1 MWEKIYLAALH
12 SLWFTHKKLF
22 SIFENNLD
30 YKYFYDNISF
40 ETLKNLS
47 LKDEQIASIIE
58 KKKKL
63 DIEKLY
69 KKLLNLWASI
79 VIYWEENYPENLVQ
93 IPNKPFLFYMRWIIP
108 EKRCFSVVWSRKIS
122 PYGEKAI
129 EKIIPD
135 LAKYFVIVSGWA
147 AWCDTKAHKETL
159 KTAWYTIAVLWTG
172 IDINYPIENSLLYDK
187 IVEKWWAIISIFP
200 IWTLWSNFTFPIRNE
215 IVAWLSIWTFIIE
228 AEEKSGSL
236 ITAKLALDLWKDVF
250 SLVWSIFSSY
260 SVWTNNLV
268 LSWEAKMIT
277 KASDILEEYDISLQ
291 KTSKKTIVFDNEIES
306 QIYEILSLYS
316 LTNDEIIKKI
326 SLEVSLVSLKLS
338 IMELKWLIKKTKFS
352 KYEIV

>member
-1 MWEKIYLAALH
+1 
-12 SLWFTHKKLF
+12 
-22 SIFENNLD
+22 
-30 YKYFYDNISF
+30 
-40 ETLKNLS
+40 
-47 LKDEQIASIIE
+47 
-58 KKKKL
+58 
-63 DIEKLY
+63 
-69 KKLLNLWASI
+69 
-79 VIYWEENYPENLVQ
+79 
-93 IPNKPFLFYMRWIIP
+93 MRWIIP
-108 EKRCFSVVWSRKIS
+108 KKICFSVVWSRKIS
-122 PYGEKAI
+122 PYWEKAI

-147 AWCDTKAHKETL
+147 AWCDTKAHNETL
-159 KTAWYTIAVLWTG
+159 KSSWDTIAVLWTG
-172 IDINYPIENSLLYDK
+172 IDINYPMENSLLYDK
-187 IVEKWWAIISIFP
+187 IVQNWWAVISIFP
-200 IWTLWSNFTFPIRNE
+200 VWTAWSNFTFPIRNE
-215 IVAWLSIWTFIIE
+215 IVAWLSVWTLIVE

-250 SLVWSIFSSY
+250 ALVWSIFSSY

-277 KASDILEEYDISLQ
+277 KSLDILEEYNISLQ
-291 KTSKKTIVFDNEIES
+291 KTSKKTIVFDDEIES